1 MLTAGSSVSEVIV
14 IFLQVILFA
23 STAAF
28 FVLCSDSSRLFLR
41 RRTPVRKLA
50 RDGIASMRSITH
62 AMFGLFSKGWPTDCF
77 FMHTTLSYIV
87 YFKPIAP
94 S

>member
-41 RRTPVRKLA
+41 RRTPVRKISTRWYCVDEINHSCDVWLIF
-50 RDGIASMRSITH
+50 RKDGLQTV
-62 AMFGLFSKGWPTDCF
+62 FSCIQR
-77 FMHTTLSYIV
+77 Y
-87 YFKPIAP
+87 PI
-94 S
+94 